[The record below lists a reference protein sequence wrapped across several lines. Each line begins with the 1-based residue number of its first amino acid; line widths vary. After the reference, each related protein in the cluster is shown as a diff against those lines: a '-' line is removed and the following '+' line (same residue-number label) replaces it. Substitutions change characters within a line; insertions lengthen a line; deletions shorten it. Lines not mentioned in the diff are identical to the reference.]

1 MNHPNPVHDP
11 ALKLGVLSDTHIPD
25 RAPRLQAKIARVF
38 EEAGIQAILHAGD
51 ISTPSVLAEL
61 RQVAPV
67 YAVRGNRDLFQ
78 RGDLPATRCLN
89 FNGVLVALTHGH
101 FGWRGYLI
109 DKIQFVRQGY
119 RLERYQTRLLAAFPQ
134 ARVIVFGHTHVAVN
148 HWVNGQLLF
157 NPGSPHFPLYPNKA
171 PSLGILHIEPGGAI
185 KSELVYLD
193 RALTSQAQRWEDI
206 PVESSAHT

>member
-1 MNHPNPVHDP
+1 MNHIKPDRDP
-11 ALKLGVLSDTHIPD
+11 AVKLGVLSDTHIPD
-25 RAPRLQAKIARVF
+25 RAPRLQAIIARVF

-51 ISTPSVLAEL
+51 ISTPSVLAVL

-78 RGDLPATRCLN
+78 QGDLPLKRCLN
-89 FNGVLVALTHGH
+89 FNGVSVALTHGH

-109 DKIQFVRQGY
+109 DKIQFMRQGY

-157 NPGSPHFPLYPNKA
+157 NPGSPHFPLFPNKD
-171 PSLGILHIEPGGAI
+171 PSLGILHIEPGGVI

-193 RALTSQAQRWEDI
+193 RALTSQSQSWDI